1 MQRRGWG
8 MGVIRIQRDSLPDV
22 AIEALLRGRVN
33 EAIRA
38 VRDAEAI
45 GFREAKR
52 VVEEYILADPVL
64 RSIWETRRAAALGTL
79 RRIVRVLAVFSGALV
94 GWLVVA

>member
-1 MQRRGWG
+1 
-8 MGVIRIQRDSLPDV
+8 MGVIRIQRDSLPDG

-52 VVEEYILADPVL
+52 VVEEYILADPAL

-79 RRIVRVLAVFSGALV
+79 RRVVRVLAVLSGALV
-94 GWLVVA
+94 GWLIVA

>member
-1 MQRRGWG
+1 
-8 MGVIRIQRDSLPDV
+8 MGVIRIQRESLPEGAV
-22 AIEALLRGRVN
+22 EALLRGRVN

-52 VVEEYILADPVL
+52 VVEAYILADPVL
-64 RSIWETRRAAALGTL
+64 HGIWEGRRAAALSTL
-79 RRIVRVLAVFSGALV
+79 RRIVRLLALV
-94 GWLVVA
+94 CGAAAGWAIIR